1 MEPTATEV
9 VTGDIDGDLGDP
21 RGVPALQTRASRF
34 RERWR
39 DRHAQ
44 PGEGAMPVVL
54 RWGATQRGEQKP
66 PGEE

>member
-39 DRHAQ
+39 DRHTQ
-44 PGEGAMPVVL
+44 PGEGTSPGPAQAKRLIHATDPV
-54 RWGATQRGEQKP
+54 K
-66 PGEE
+66 